1 MYNTYTHIHT
11 QTTFW
16 YSSDKGAAVESWYS
30 SCVVGPVEEIHGGV
44 GGYGGSEHVG
54 GGSKRKSETK
64 SGSPA
69 PATVAPDGKLS
80 FPYPAEASEHTPTI
94 CNFSGKT
101 YWFTFE
107 DTGKEEWSEGKGYV

>member
-1 MYNTYTHIHT
+1 M
-11 QTTFW
+11 W
-16 YSSDKGAAVESWYS
+16 
-30 SCVVGPVEEIHGGV
+30 GGD
-44 GGYGGSEHVG
+44 H
-54 GGSKRKSETK
+54 KKKSETK

-107 DTGKEEWSEGKGYV
+107 DTGKEEWSEGKGYVCVHPQTNLKKKKQKKRALKIHTQQNSRVS